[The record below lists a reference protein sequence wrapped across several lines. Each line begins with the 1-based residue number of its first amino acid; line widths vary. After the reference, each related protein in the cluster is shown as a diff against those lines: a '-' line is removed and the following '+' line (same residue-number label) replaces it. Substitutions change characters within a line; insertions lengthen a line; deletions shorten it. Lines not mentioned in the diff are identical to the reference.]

1 MQSIHSHS
9 APAAIG
15 PYAQAVRCGDL
26 IFTSGQIALTP
37 EGAFID
43 ESVAA
48 QTKQVMDNLEHV
60 LRAAGCQLSCIVKTT
75 IFLIDMNDF
84 AAVNAVYSEALGDHR
99 PARATVAVAGL
110 PRGAR
115 VEIECIAS
123 TLGCADEESTSCC

>member
-1 MQSIHSHS
+1 MQAIHSNS

-15 PYAQAVRCGDL
+15 PYAQAIRSGDL
-26 IFTSGQIALTP
+26 IFTSGQIALTAD
-37 EGAFID
+37 GTFIED
-43 ESVAA
+43 SVAA
-48 QTKQVMDNLEHV
+48 QTKQVMHNLEHV
-60 LRAAGCQLSCIVKTT
+60 LQAAGCQLGCIVKTT

-123 TLGCADEESTSCC
+123 ATHCAGEGSPPCC